1 MTLSADTRQRKMLR
15 DNFKCRYCGYDGGA
29 SLATFRNLCID
40 HLKSRRKGGTDELQ
54 NLVTACRACNSDKAT
69 NEFASIEEARRWLR
83 LYRKEC
89 SGRFFETYVVG
100 RKANISGR
108 DVNQW
113 GKPLWDHLNAGEDEP
128 EA

>member
-1 MTLSADTRQRKMLR
+1 MLR
-15 DNFKCRYCGYDGGA
+15 DDFKCRYCGCDGGA

-100 RKANISGR
+100 RKSNISGR

-113 GKPLWDHLNAGEDEP
+113 GKRLWDRFNAGEDEP